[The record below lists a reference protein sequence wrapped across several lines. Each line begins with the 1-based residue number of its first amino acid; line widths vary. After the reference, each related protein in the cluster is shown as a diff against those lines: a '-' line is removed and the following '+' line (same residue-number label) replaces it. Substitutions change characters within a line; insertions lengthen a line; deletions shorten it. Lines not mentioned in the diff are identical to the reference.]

1 MIERVPCAECGAL
14 ILPSTAE
21 ETGGL
26 CMPCK
31 GGYRKDIEEGR
42 RRIEEEKKR
51 RDSPGD
57 RFWRSLVD
65 RVHRTPEGYGGLT
78 EAEQVYFAVCVL
90 EGEVYNGGFEQYFFN
105 SSADYYARAVD
116 GLTEMG
122 AVQSLSLLLEAK
134 QVLFGSTP
142 MPSTESDRFAVL
154 LGIADDAAEAPEWA
168 QWLDAVDRRFCED
181 PDQLTERL
189 ARFAEQHSLYEES
202 EDC

>member
-78 EAEQVYFAVCVL
+78 EAEQVDFAVCVL

-105 SSADYYARAVD
+105 SRPSRFCSAQRQCRQRSRTDLQCFWASLTTQPRPRSGHN
-116 GLTEMG
+116 GLT
-122 AVQSLSLLLEAK
+122 
-134 QVLFGSTP
+134 
-142 MPSTESDRFAVL
+142 PSTVAS
-154 LGIADDAAEAPEWA
+154 
-168 QWLDAVDRRFCED
+168 
-181 PDQLTERL
+181 
-189 ARFAEQHSLYEES
+189 ARTQTN
-202 EDC
+202 